1 MFFIFYN
8 KGNFVYTQYIMSARL
23 NMNSIRPIAWKGQT
37 FNQVM
42 SGIKINKKELSST
55 NNHNLFIPQ
64 PIEHYRRE
72 IASVTADKCARIS
85 MSVDVLLRP
94 GGSIVHSA
102 SANANTLG
110 VGNMTVDINL
120 INNKTEKPG
129 SCVGM
134 CSNTAN
140 DARRRVRS
148 AGMIIKKFNIAAN
161 NDTYYTS
168 NHQYLVNRSRTIKQN
183 EYTHFRTGDQI
194 VTPGAPGSTINIYTP
209 NGISHCPEVK
219 ISVSEGNNSFTYI
232 WLDGEEITVTIPDG
246 DYTISELNE
255 YLRGVMVSNYH
266 YIRDIITSTF
276 ICLLSFKFDLASNC
290 VQIQCYAADKTI
302 FPEPRYLRPKDVII
316 FNTGNPSVFNDWVI
330 PDVHT
335 VVPNIRILSNN
346 GFGSVI
352 GFSPGLYPSAQIE
365 SNTYKQPSTAAT
377 TSDNIYYDDNW
388 SLSAYSGYG
397 ATQGGNQF
405 FFGSV
410 NPKITEPFIPLYYKP
425 SNSKFAT
432 QGGVDSGSRL
442 ARLKYDTITNSA
454 NSFRTAFGNQ
464 TANSLAYGV
473 PNPGPTNNQKDKQG
487 YPNTCSPVINPRT
500 GEISK
505 CKTSRIG
512 W

>member
-1 MFFIFYN
+1 
-8 KGNFVYTQYIMSARL
+8 
-23 NMNSIRPIAWKGQT
+23 
-37 FNQVM
+37 
-42 SGIKINKKELSST
+42 
-55 NNHNLFIPQ
+55 
-64 PIEHYRRE
+64 
-72 IASVTADKCARIS
+72 

-102 SANANTLG
+102 SSNANTLG

-129 SCVGM
+129 SCVGI
-134 CSNTAN
+134 CSDKGN

-148 AGMIIKKFNIAAN
+148 AGMITKKFNLAAN

-168 NHQYLVNRSRTIKQN
+168 NHQYLVNRSRTIQQN
-183 EYTHFRTGDQI
+183 EYSHFRTGDKT
-194 VTPGAPGSTINIYTP
+194 VTPGAPGSTTNIYTP

-219 ISVSEGNNSFTYI
+219 ISVSEGNNSFTYV
-232 WLDGEEITVTIPDG
+232 WLDGEEKIVTIPNG
-246 DYTISELNE
+246 NYTISELNE
-255 YLRGVMVSNYH
+255 YLRGVMVSNNH
-266 YIRDIITSTF
+266 YIRDMITSTF
-276 ICLLSFKFDLASNC
+276 ICLLSFKFDSATNR

-316 FNTGNPSVFNDWVI
+316 FNTGNPLVYDDWVI

-335 VVPNIRILSNN
+335 VVPNIRILSSN

-365 SNTYKQPSTAAT
+365 LNTYKQPSTVAD
-377 TSDNIYYDDNW
+377 TSNNIYY
-388 SLSAYSGYG
+388 G
-397 ATQGGNQF
+397 APQGGNQF

-410 NPKITEPFIPLYYKP
+410 NPKIAEPFIPLYYKP

-473 PNPGPTNNQKDKQG
+473 PNPGPTNNHKDKLG

-500 GEISK
+500 GEISR
-505 CKTSRIG
+505 CKSSRIG